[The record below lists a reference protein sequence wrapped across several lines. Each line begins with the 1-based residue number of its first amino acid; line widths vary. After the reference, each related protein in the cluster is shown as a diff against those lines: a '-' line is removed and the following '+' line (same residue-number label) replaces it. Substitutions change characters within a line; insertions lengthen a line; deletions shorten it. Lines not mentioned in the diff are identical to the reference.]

1 MIEGSGFGS
10 IPPTYKSGS
19 GSKRPK
25 KSESSGS
32 GFRYGSATLG
42 QIVKKRRKVR
52 ERIEGQWYTNW
63 AEIAYSK

>member
-10 IPPTYKSGS
+10 IPLTNKSGT
-19 GSKRPK
+19 GTKRPK

-32 GFRYGSATLG
+32 GFGSATLG

-52 ERIEGQWYTNW
+52 ESIEGQRYTNW

>member
-10 IPPTYKSGS
+10 IPLTNKSGS

-32 GFRYGSATLG
+32 GFGYGSATLG

-52 ERIEGQWYTNW
+52 ERIEGQRYTKW